1 MGNTNSRTLFN
12 EFLQSSYSRKFRPA
26 KYKRY
31 TVFPRLYAHSHIRIR
46 GNSIYVHGKL
56 HGRVLNHKFERV
68 TQEPNSPSSRSNSP
82 IVQQGQLS
90 SHNVQVT
97 PAVDESN
104 VSSVDDMCPQHTP
117 SVSVSTDTTPVSPT
131 ESSALPPQS

>member
-1 MGNTNSRTLFN
+1 MKERWSLIQSGASR
-12 EFLQSSYSRKFRPA
+12 
-26 KYKRY
+26 
-31 TVFPRLYAHSHIRIR
+31 SHIRIR
-46 GNSIYVHGKL
+46 GNSIYIHGKL

-117 SVSVSTDTTPVSPT
+117 SVSDSTDTTPVSPT